1 MYFHRE
7 PLNLLVQSIASQNAK
22 AVKTDG
28 YCAMFLLSPPSNSQV
43 KSPRP
48 QEKPVSASLGDIE
61 LND

>member
-28 YCAMFLLSPPSNSQV
+28 YCAMFLLSPPSNSQGEIAAPSRETGV
-43 KSPRP
+43 RLSRRH
-48 QEKPVSASLGDIE
+48 
-61 LND
+61 